1 MLEQLN
7 RLLSN
12 ILLMRSL
19 IMTLPE
25 FDNLNAFNV
34 SIENNI
40 AHLQLKRAEQF
51 NSMNS
56 DFWEELPR
64 IVKAIDHASAAR
76 VIVLSSTG
84 KHFTAGM
91 DLDVFAHLG
100 ERFDLEPG
108 RCAEALRRWIIKL
121 QDTLS
126 VLEQCRMPVLSAV
139 QGGCIGGGID
149 MIAAT
154 DCRYCTADSFFVVK
168 ETQLGILAD
177 LGTLQRL
184 PKLIPEGLARE
195 LVYTSRK
202 MLADEALSAGFVNA
216 VYPDQESL
224 LDAVMAVAKAIAA
237 NSPLVVAGTKE
248 MLTYGRNHGVDD
260 GLNYTATW
268 QGGMFRMADL
278 SEAMTATHERRDGDY
293 ASLESLGFKI

>member
-1 MLEQLN
+1 
-7 RLLSN
+7 
-12 ILLMRSL
+12 
-19 IMTLPE
+19 MTLPE
-25 FDNLNAFNV
+25 LENLKAFNV

-40 AHLQLKRAEQF
+40 AHLQLSRPEQL

-56 DFWEELPR
+56 DFWDELPR

-91 DLDVFAHLG
+91 DLEVFAHFG
-100 ERFDLEPG
+100 RRFELEPA
-108 RCAEALRRWIIKL
+108 RCAEALRRLVIKL
-121 QDTLS
+121 QDIFN

-139 QGGCIGGGID
+139 QGGCIGGGMD
-149 MIAAT
+149 MIATT

-168 ETQLGILAD
+168 ETKLGVLAD

-195 LVYTSRK
+195 LVYSSRK
-202 MLADEALSAGFVNA
+202 MLAEEALSSGFVNA

-224 LDAVMAVAKAIAA
+224 LAAVMEVAKSIAA
-237 NSPLVVAGTKE
+237 NSPLIVAGTKE
-248 MLTYGRNHGVDD
+248 MLTYGRNHGVDE
-260 GLNYTATW
+260 GLKYTATW

-278 SEAMTATHERRDGDY
+278 GEGMTASQERRDGDY
-293 ASLESLGFKI
+293 ADLESLDFKM

>member
-1 MLEQLN
+1 
-7 RLLSN
+7 
-12 ILLMRSL
+12 
-19 IMTLPE
+19 MTLPE
-25 FDNLNAFNV
+25 LKNLKAFKV

-40 AHLQLKRAEQF
+40 AHLQLCRPEQL

-56 DFWEELPR
+56 DFWDELPR

-91 DLDVFAHLG
+91 DLDVFAHFG
-100 ERFDLEPG
+100 RRFELEPA
-108 RCAEALRRWIIKL
+108 RCAEALRRLVIKL
-121 QDTLS
+121 QDIFN

-149 MIAAT
+149 MIATT

-168 ETQLGILAD
+168 ETKLGVLAD

-195 LVYTSRK
+195 LVYSSRK

-224 LDAVMAVAKAIAA
+224 LAAVMEVAKSIAA
-237 NSPLVVAGTKE
+237 NSPVIVAGTKE
-248 MLTYGRNHGVDD
+248 MLTYGRNHGVDE
-260 GLNYTATW
+260 GLKYTATW

-278 SEAMTATHERRDGDY
+278 AEGMSASQERRDGDY
-293 ASLESLGFKI
+293 AELESLDFKM

>member
-1 MLEQLN
+1 
-7 RLLSN
+7 
-12 ILLMRSL
+12 
-19 IMTLPE
+19 MTLPE
-25 FDNLNAFNV
+25 FDNLKAFNV

-100 ERFDLEPG
+100 QRFDLEPG
-108 RCAEALRRWIIKL
+108 RCAEALRRWVIQL
-121 QDTLS
+121 QDILN
-126 VLEQCRMPVLSAV
+126 VLEECRMPVLSAV

-202 MLADEALSAGFVNA
+202 MLADEAL
-216 VYPDQESL
+216 
-224 LDAVMAVAKAIAA
+224 
-237 NSPLVVAGTKE
+237 
-248 MLTYGRNHGVDD
+248 
-260 GLNYTATW
+260 
-268 QGGMFRMADL
+268 
-278 SEAMTATHERRDGDY
+278 
-293 ASLESLGFKI
+293 

>member
-1 MLEQLN
+1 
-7 RLLSN
+7 
-12 ILLMRSL
+12 
-19 IMTLPE
+19 MTLPE
-25 FDNLNAFNV
+25 LKNLKAFKV

-40 AHLQLKRAEQF
+40 AHLQLCRPERLY
-51 NSMNS
+51 SMNS
-56 DFWEELPR
+56 DFWDELPR

-91 DLDVFAHLG
+91 DLDVFAHFG
-100 ERFDLEPG
+100 RRFELEPA
-108 RCAEALRRWIIKL
+108 RCAEALRRLVIKL
-121 QDTLS
+121 QDIFN

-149 MIAAT
+149 MIATT

-168 ETQLGILAD
+168 ETKLGVLAD

-195 LVYTSRK
+195 LVYSSRK

-224 LDAVMAVAKAIAA
+224 LAAVMEVAKSIAA
-237 NSPLVVAGTKE
+237 NSPVIVAGTKE
-248 MLTYGRNHGVDD
+248 MLTYGRNHGVDE
-260 GLNYTATW
+260 GLKYTATW

-278 SEAMTATHERRDGDY
+278 AEGMSASQERRDGVY
-293 ASLESLGFKI
+293 AELESLDFKM

>member
-1 MLEQLN
+1 
-7 RLLSN
+7 
-12 ILLMRSL
+12 
-19 IMTLPE
+19 MTMPE
-25 FDNLNAFNV
+25 FDNLKAFNV

-40 AHLQLKRAEQF
+40 AHLQLKRPEQL
-51 NSMNS
+51 NSMNA
-56 DFWEELPR
+56 DFWDELPR

-91 DLDVFAHLG
+91 DLEVFADVG
-100 ERFDLEPG
+100 RRFELEPA
-108 RCAEALRRWIIKL
+108 RCAESLRRLVIKL
-121 QDTLS
+121 QDVFN
-126 VLEQCRMPVLSAV
+126 VLEQSRMPVLSAV

-149 MIAAT
+149 MIATT
-154 DCRYCTADSFFVVK
+154 DCRYCTVDSFFVVK
-168 ETQLGILAD
+168 ETELGVLAD

-195 LVYTSRK
+195 LVYSSRK
-202 MLADEALSAGFVNA
+202 MLADEALSSGFVNA

-224 LDAVMAVAKAIAA
+224 LAAVMDIAKSIAA
-237 NSPLVVAGTKE
+237 HSPLIVAGTKE

-260 GLNYTATW
+260 GLKYTATW

-278 SEAMTATHERRDGDY
+278 AEGMAATQERRAGDF
-293 ASLESLGFKI
+293 ADLESLDFKV

>member
-1 MLEQLN
+1 MA
-7 RLLSN
+7 
-12 ILLMRSL
+12 
-19 IMTLPE
+19 LPE
-25 FDNLNAFNV
+25 FKNLKAFNV

-40 AHLQLKRAEQF
+40 AHLQLKRPEQL
-51 NSMNS
+51 NSMNG
-56 DFWEELPR
+56 DFWEELPS

-91 DLDVFAHLG
+91 DLEVFAHFG
-100 ERFDLEPG
+100 RRFELEPARG
-108 RCAEALRRWIIKL
+108 AEALRRLVKNL
-121 QDTLS
+121 QAVFN

-149 MIAAT
+149 MIATT

-168 ETQLGILAD
+168 ETQLGVLAD

-184 PKLIPEGLARE
+184 PKVMPEGLARE
-195 LVYTSRK
+195 LVYSSRK
-202 MLADEALSAGFVNA
+202 MFADEALSSGFVNA

-224 LDAVMAVAKAIAA
+224 LAAVMDVAKSIAA
-237 NSPLVVAGTKE
+237 HSPLIVAGTKE
-248 MLTYGRNHGVDD
+248 MLTYGRNHGVDE
-260 GLNYTATW
+260 GLEYTATW

-278 SEAMTATHERRDGDY
+278 AEGMSASQERRDADY
-293 ASLESLGFKI
+293 AELESLDFKM

>member
-1 MLEQLN
+1 
-7 RLLSN
+7 
-12 ILLMRSL
+12 
-19 IMTLPE
+19 MTMPE
-25 FDNLNAFNV
+25 FDNLKAFNV

-40 AHLQLKRAEQF
+40 AHLQLKRPEQL
-51 NSMNS
+51 NSMNA
-56 DFWEELPR
+56 DFWDELPR

-91 DLDVFAHLG
+91 DLEVFADFG
-100 ERFDLEPG
+100 RRFELEPA
-108 RCAEALRRWIIKL
+108 RCAESLRRLVIKL
-121 QDTLS
+121 QDVFN

-149 MIAAT
+149 MIATT

-168 ETQLGILAD
+168 ETELGVLAD

-195 LVYTSRK
+195 LVYSSRK
-202 MLADEALSAGFVNA
+202 MLADEALSSGFVNA

-224 LDAVMAVAKAIAA
+224 LAAVMDIAKSIAA
-237 NSPLVVAGTKE
+237 HSPLIVAGTKE

-260 GLNYTATW
+260 GLKYTATW

-278 SEAMTATHERRDGDY
+278 AEGMAATQERRAGDF
-293 ASLESLGFKI
+293 ADLESLDFKV

>member
-1 MLEQLN
+1 
-7 RLLSN
+7 
-12 ILLMRSL
+12 
-19 IMTLPE
+19 
-25 FDNLNAFNV
+25 
-34 SIENNI
+34 
-40 AHLQLKRAEQF
+40 
-51 NSMNS
+51 
-56 DFWEELPR
+56 
-64 IVKAIDHASAAR
+64 
-76 VIVLSSTG
+76 
-84 KHFTAGM
+84 
-91 DLDVFAHLG
+91 
-100 ERFDLEPG
+100 
-108 RCAEALRRWIIKL
+108 
-121 QDTLS
+121 
-126 VLEQCRMPVLSAV
+126 MPVLSAV

-293 ASLESLGFKI
+293 ASLESLDFKI

>member
-1 MLEQLN
+1 MLVQFFSLP
-7 RLLSN
+7 SN
-12 ILLMRSL
+12 ILLMRSI

-76 VIVLSSTG
+76 VIVISSTG

-100 ERFDLEPG
+100 QRFDLEPG
-108 RCAEALRRWIIKL
+108 RCAEALRRWVIQL
-121 QDTLS
+121 QDILN
-126 VLEQCRMPVLSAV
+126 VLEECRMPVLSAV

-202 MLADEALSAGFVNA
+202 MLADEALSTGFVNA

-278 SEAMTATHERRDGDY
+278 SEAMTASHERRDGDY
-293 ASLESLGFKI
+293 ASLESLDFKM

>member
-293 ASLESLGFKI
+293 ASLESLDFKI